1 MGGFLRWDFA
11 MGVVVAGGL
20 GLYVR
25 NPARL
30 VQTVVVVVVV
40 VAAAVG
46 HWTDG

>member
-1 MGGFLRWDFA
+1 MRWDFA